1 MNLEDHL
8 ISSEFFQSEEF
19 KEFYKSLR
27 KLSHNYLNECSI
39 DKIFEE
45 FRIPV
50 EKETLAIKQ
59 KSLNL
64 FIDMKKLQTNENLA
78 FNKDLMHLKS
88 SLAHDSKR
96 GSLNIIPQ
104 KVPIDNNYKALEKEI
119 ENLKNQINSLQQQNK
134 KEKEIKT
141 YPIPEVENQLKFL
154 SKFNEI
160 IENRLVNQTSKNP
173 LIELENG
180 NQEAQELGAEI
191 KEIIDE
197 QKNNK
202 KGINENAILN
212 AVEILIGQN
221 KIEEA
226 LKLVRWRKNILRIIN
241 ICGWEVGNEISKRT
255 LKKMNVD
262 IDDIILANLE
272 IAIGDEDNFLSYF
285 IEKKEDKEI

>member
-8 ISSEFFQSEEF
+8 IRPEFFENEEF

-50 EKETLAIKQ
+50 EKEALAMKQ
-59 KSLNL
+59 KSLNQ
-64 FIDMKKLQTNENLA
+64 FIDMKKLQTHENLA
-78 FNKDLMHLKS
+78 FSKDLMNLKS
-88 SLAHDSKR
+88 SLCHDSKR
-96 GSLNIIPQ
+96 TSLNIIPQ
-104 KVPIDNNYKALEKEI
+104 KTATDNYKNLEKEI

-134 KEKEIKT
+134 KEKETKI

-154 SKFNEI
+154 TKFNEI
-160 IENRLVNQTSKNP
+160 IENRLFIKKSNNP

-180 NQEAQELGAEI
+180 NEDAQELGAEV

-212 AVEILIGQN
+212 AAEMLISQN
-221 KIEEA
+221 KIEES
-226 LKLVRWRKNILRIIN
+226 LKLIRWRKNILKLIN
-241 ICGWEVGNEISKRT
+241 ICGLEVGNEIAKRT

-272 IAIGDEDNFLSYF
+272 IAVGDDDNFLSYF